1 MNPFLFVVDSQGLAR
16 RATFW
21 DGVIPLVLD
30 LKQQLGSRLLR
41 LVVDA
46 YFCKVPFLEPLVSE
60 GIQVITRMR
69 KDGVAWDERIE
80 NPLKKSV
87 TKDR

>member
-1 MNPFLFVVDSQGLAR
+1 MRLISGKLNPFQFIVDSQGLAR

-21 DGVIPLVLD
+21 DGVIPLILD

-41 LVVDA
+41 IVVDA

-60 GIQVITRMR
+60 GIPIITPMR

-80 NPLKKSV
+80 
-87 TKDR
+87 